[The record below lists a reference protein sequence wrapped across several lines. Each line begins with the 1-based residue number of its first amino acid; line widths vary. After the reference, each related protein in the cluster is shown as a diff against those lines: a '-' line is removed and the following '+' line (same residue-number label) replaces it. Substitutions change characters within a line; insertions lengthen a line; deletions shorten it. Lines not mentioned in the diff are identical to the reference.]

1 MPLDAPGKR
10 PATPSGK
17 DGAGAGRL
25 QGALAVALVLV
36 LVGGIG
42 YFALREPVP
51 ELVHARPG
59 SAAGAAG
66 TSGAAAGPQD
76 AANAADDGG
85 VPAVTGVRRK
95 STPSGADHDP
105 RDPNDLANYAV
116 PGQPAPTMGE
126 VISGLHKVGIRT
138 GLGAFNPPG
147 TSPPLVGLA
156 VPEDYPLPE
165 GYVRHFQAT
174 DDGQAIEPILMYSPD
189 YEFLDAAG
197 QAIEIPADRVVRVA
211 QAPAGLPIRQ
221 VRIPPPQDP
230 DPSP

>member
-10 PATPSGK
+10 PSSPSGK

-25 QGALAVALVLV
+25 QSALAVALVLV

-42 YFALREPVP
+42 YFALHEP
-51 ELVHARPG
+51 VHARPG
-59 SAAGAAG
+59 SAAGAA
-66 TSGAAAGPQD
+66 AARQDPADARRAGV
-76 AANAADDGG
+76 

-95 STPSGADHDP
+95 STASGADHDP
-105 RDPNDLANYAV
+105 GDPNDLANYAV

-126 VISGLHKVGIRT
+126 VISGLHKAGIRT

>member
-10 PATPSGK
+10 PATPPGK

-25 QGALAVALVLV
+25 QSALAVALVLV

-42 YFALREPVP
+42 YFALHEP
-51 ELVHARPG
+51 VHARPG
-59 SAAGAAG
+59 SAAGAA
-66 TSGAAAGPQD
+66 AARQDPADARRAGV
-76 AANAADDGG
+76 

-95 STPSGADHDP
+95 STASGADHDP
-105 RDPNDLANYAV
+105 GDPNDLANYAV

-126 VISGLHKVGIRT
+126 VISGLHKAGIRT

>member
-25 QGALAVALVLV
+25 QSALAVALVLV

-42 YFALREPVP
+42 YFALHEP
-51 ELVHARPG
+51 VHARPG
-59 SAAGAAG
+59 SAAGAA
-66 TSGAAAGPQD
+66 AARQDPADARRAGV
-76 AANAADDGG
+76 

-95 STPSGADHDP
+95 STASGADHDP
-105 RDPNDLANYAV
+105 GDPNDLANYAV
-116 PGQPAPTMGE
+116 AGQPAPTMGE
-126 VISGLHKVGIRT
+126 VIAGLHKAGIRT

>member
-1 MPLDAPGKR
+1 MQLDAPGKR

-25 QGALAVALVLV
+25 QSALAVALVLG

-42 YFALREPVP
+42 YFALHEP
-51 ELVHARPG
+51 VHARPG
-59 SAAGAAG
+59 SAAGAA
-66 TSGAAAGPQD
+66 AARQDPADARRAGV
-76 AANAADDGG
+76 

-95 STPSGADHDP
+95 STASGADHDP

-116 PGQPAPTMGE
+116 AGQPAPTMGE
-126 VISGLHKVGIRT
+126 VISGLHKAGIRT

-165 GYVRHFQAT
+165 GYVRHYQAT
-174 DDGQAIEPILMYSPD
+174 DEGQAIEPILMYSPD

>member
-42 YFALREPVP
+42 YFALHEP
-51 ELVHARPG
+51 VHARPG
-59 SAAGAAG
+59 SAAGAA
-66 TSGAAAGPQD
+66 AARQDPADARRAGV
-76 AANAADDGG
+76 

-95 STPSGADHDP
+95 STASGADHDP
-105 RDPNDLANYAV
+105 GDPNDLANYAV

-126 VISGLHKVGIRT
+126 VISGLHKAGIRT

>member
-1 MPLDAPGKR
+1 MPLDAPGKP
-10 PATPSGK
+10 PATPPGK
-17 DGAGAGRL
+17 DGAAGAGRL

-42 YFALREPVP
+42 YFALHEP
-51 ELVHARPG
+51 VHARPG
-59 SAAGAAG
+59 SAA
-66 TSGAAAGPQD
+66 GAAAGPQD
-76 AANAADDGG
+76 AANAAVDGA
-85 VPAVTGVRRK
+85 VPAVAGVRRK
-95 STPSGADHDP
+95 STASGADHDP

-126 VISGLHKVGIRT
+126 VIAGLHKAGIRT

>member
-25 QGALAVALVLV
+25 QSALAVALVLV

-42 YFALREPVP
+42 YFALHEP
-51 ELVHARPG
+51 VHARPG
-59 SAAGAAG
+59 SAAGAA
-66 TSGAAAGPQD
+66 AARQDPADARRAGV
-76 AANAADDGG
+76 

-95 STPSGADHDP
+95 STASGADHDP
-105 RDPNDLANYAV
+105 GDPNDLANYAV
-116 PGQPAPTMGE
+116 AGQPAPTMGE
-126 VISGLHKVGIRT
+126 VIAGLHEVGIRT

>member
-59 SAAGAAG
+59 SAAGAA
-66 TSGAAAGPQD
+66 AARQDPADARRAGV
-76 AANAADDGG
+76 

-95 STPSGADHDP
+95 STASGADHDP
-105 RDPNDLANYAV
+105 GDPNDLANYAV

-126 VISGLHKVGIRT
+126 VIAGLHKVGIRS

-197 QAIEIPADRVVRVA
+197 QAIEIPTDRVVRVA

>member
-42 YFALREPVP
+42 YFALHEP
-51 ELVHARPG
+51 VHARPG
-59 SAAGAAG
+59 SAA
-66 TSGAAAGPQD
+66 GAAAGPQD
-76 AANAADDGG
+76 AANAAVDGV

-95 STPSGADHDP
+95 STGSGADHDP

-116 PGQPAPTMGE
+116 AGQPAPTMGE
-126 VISGLHKVGIRT
+126 VIAGLHKAGIRT

-197 QAIEIPADRVVRVA
+197 DAVVRTGLS
-211 QAPAGLPIRQ
+211 PARYFVPGERPR
-221 VRIPPPQDP
+221 DTGA
-230 DPSP
+230 

>member
-1 MPLDAPGKR
+1 MQLDAPGKR

-36 LVGGIG
+36 LAGGIG
-42 YFALREPVP
+42 YFALHEP
-51 ELVHARPG
+51 VHARPG
-59 SAAGAAG
+59 SAAGAA
-66 TSGAAAGPQD
+66 AARQDPADARRAGV
-76 AANAADDGG
+76 

-95 STPSGADHDP
+95 STASGADHDP

-116 PGQPAPTMGE
+116 AGQPAPTMGE
-126 VISGLHKVGIRT
+126 VIAGLHEVGIRT

>member
-42 YFALREPVP
+42 YFALHEP
-51 ELVHARPG
+51 VHARPG
-59 SAAGAAG
+59 SAAGAA
-66 TSGAAAGPQD
+66 AARQDPADARRAGV
-76 AANAADDGG
+76 

-95 STPSGADHDP
+95 STASGADHDP
-105 RDPNDLANYAV
+105 GDPNDLANYAV

-126 VISGLHKVGIRT
+126 VIAGLHKAGIRT

>member
-10 PATPSGK
+10 PSSPSGK

-25 QGALAVALVLV
+25 QSALAVALVLV

-42 YFALREPVP
+42 YFALHEP
-51 ELVHARPG
+51 VHARPG
-59 SAAGAAG
+59 SAAGAA
-66 TSGAAAGPQD
+66 AARQDPADARRAGV
-76 AANAADDGG
+76 

-95 STPSGADHDP
+95 STASGADHDP
-105 RDPNDLANYAV
+105 GDPNDLANYAV
-116 PGQPAPTMGE
+116 AGQPAPTMGE
-126 VISGLHKVGIRT
+126 VIAGLHKAGIRT

>member
-42 YFALREPVP
+42 YFALHEP
-51 ELVHARPG
+51 VHARPG
-59 SAAGAAG
+59 SAAGAA
-66 TSGAAAGPQD
+66 AARQDPADARRAGV
-76 AANAADDGG
+76 

-95 STPSGADHDP
+95 STASGADHDP
-105 RDPNDLANYAV
+105 GDPNDLANYAV
-116 PGQPAPTMGE
+116 AGQPAPTMGE
-126 VISGLHKVGIRT
+126 VIAGLHKAGIRT

>member
-1 MPLDAPGKR
+1 MQLDAPGKR
-10 PATPSGK
+10 PATPPGK
-17 DGAGAGRL
+17 DRVGAGRL
-25 QGALAVALVLV
+25 QGALAVALVLM
-36 LVGGIG
+36 LAGGIG
-42 YFALREPVP
+42 YFALHEP
-51 ELVHARPG
+51 VHARPG

-66 TSGAAAGPQD
+66 TSGPQD
-76 AANAADDGG
+76 AANASVDGG
-85 VPAVTGVRRK
+85 VPVVTGVRRK
-95 STPSGADHDP
+95 STASGADHDP
-105 RDPNDLANYAV
+105 GDPNDLANYAV

-126 VISGLHKVGIRT
+126 VISGLHKAGIRT

>member
-25 QGALAVALVLV
+25 QGALAVALVLL

-42 YFALREPVP
+42 YFALHEP
-51 ELVHARPG
+51 VHARPG
-59 SAAGAAG
+59 GAAGAPG
-66 TSGAAAGPQD
+66 TPGAAAGPQD
-76 AANAADDGG
+76 AAN

-95 STPSGADHDP
+95 STASGADHDP

-116 PGQPAPTMGE
+116 AGQPAPTMGE
-126 VISGLHKVGIRT
+126 VIAGLHEVGIRT

>member
-10 PATPSGK
+10 PSSPSGK

-25 QGALAVALVLV
+25 QSALAVALVLV

-42 YFALREPVP
+42 YFALHEPVQS
-51 ELVHARPG
+51 RP
-59 SAAGAAG
+59 AG

-126 VISGLHKVGIRT
+126 VIAGLHKAGIRT

>member
-42 YFALREPVP
+42 YFALHEP
-51 ELVHARPG
+51 VHARPG
-59 SAAGAAG
+59 SAAGAA
-66 TSGAAAGPQD
+66 AARQDPADARRAGV
-76 AANAADDGG
+76 

-95 STPSGADHDP
+95 STASGADHDP

-116 PGQPAPTMGE
+116 AGQPAPTMGE
-126 VISGLHKVGIRT
+126 VIAGLHEVGIRT

>member
-42 YFALREPVP
+42 YFALHEP
-51 ELVHARPG
+51 VHARPG
-59 SAAGAAG
+59 SAAGAA
-66 TSGAAAGPQD
+66 AARQDPADARRAGV
-76 AANAADDGG
+76 

-95 STPSGADHDP
+95 SSASGADHDP
-105 RDPNDLANYAV
+105 GDPNDLANYAV
-116 PGQPAPTMGE
+116 AGQPAPTMGE
-126 VISGLHKVGIRT
+126 VIAGLHKAGIRT

>member
-1 MPLDAPGKR
+1 MQLDAPGKR
-10 PATPSGK
+10 PATPPGK
-17 DGAGAGRL
+17 DRVGAGRL
-25 QGALAVALVLV
+25 QGALAVALVLM
-36 LVGGIG
+36 LAGGIG
-42 YFALREPVP
+42 YFALHEP
-51 ELVHARPG
+51 VHARPG
-59 SAAGAAG
+59 SAAGAA
-66 TSGAAAGPQD
+66 AARQDPADARRAGV
-76 AANAADDGG
+76 

-95 STPSGADHDP
+95 STASGADHDP
-105 RDPNDLANYAV
+105 GDPKDLANYAV
-116 PGQPAPTMGE
+116 AGQPAPTMGE
-126 VISGLHKVGIRT
+126 VIAGLHKAGIRT

-174 DDGQAIEPILMYSPD
+174 DDGPAIEPILMYSPD

>member
-1 MPLDAPGKR
+1 MQLDAPGKR

-25 QGALAVALVLV
+25 QSALAVALVLV

-42 YFALREPVP
+42 YFALHEP
-51 ELVHARPG
+51 VHARPG
-59 SAAGAAG
+59 SAAGAA
-66 TSGAAAGPQD
+66 AARQDPADARRAGV
-76 AANAADDGG
+76 

-95 STPSGADHDP
+95 STASGADHDP
-105 RDPNDLANYAV
+105 GDPNDLANYAV
-116 PGQPAPTMGE
+116 AGQPAPTMGE
-126 VISGLHKVGIRT
+126 VIAGLHKAGIRT

>member
-25 QGALAVALVLV
+25 QSALAVALVLV

-42 YFALREPVP
+42 YFALHEP
-51 ELVHARPG
+51 VHARPG
-59 SAAGAAG
+59 SAAGAA
-66 TSGAAAGPQD
+66 AARQDPADARRAGV
-76 AANAADDGG
+76 

-95 STPSGADHDP
+95 STASGADHDP

-126 VISGLHKVGIRT
+126 VIAGLHEVGIRT

-197 QAIEIPADRVVRVA
+197 QPIEIPADRVVRVA